1 MALEFIKE
9 SWGDRF
15 PGPQPVSIER
25 RHFPLLK
32 KQPYFLCE
40 KTDGVRHLLVSIAD
54 GVFLIN
60 RALVQ
65 TPVRGVRIPK
75 ETLLDGD
82 LVESKNGKFIFVIH
96 DAVRVKGEDIRL
108 GPLDARLDKAR
119 GLVKGIIKTAGA
131 PFEIR
136 VKTMIRLEQAREFP
150 SLESFDYETDGV
162 VLTPVKEPIRTGTHE
177 TMFKW
182 KPRDRITI
190 DFELRMGNE
199 LYIQDRGNPLRM
211 AEMHLGNKR
220 PDLPTGTIV
229 ECGYGDLGWFVEKVR
244 TDKTHPNN
252 LRTYERTLVNL
263 REAIKLTELVEAVCK

>member
-15 PGPQPVSIER
+15 PGPQPISIER

-199 LYIQDRGNPLRM
+199 LYIQENQLEWQRCIWATNVRILRPGRLLSVGM
-211 AEMHLGNKR
+211 GISDGLSKR
-220 PDLPTGTIV
+220 SEPTRPIRTIS
-229 ECGYGDLGWFVEKVR
+229 GLM
-244 TDKTHPNN
+244 
-252 LRTYERTLVNL
+252 
-263 REAIKLTELVEAVCK
+263 REL